1 MITTNTITKFVF
13 LVLPEIHL
21 MDLAGPDQTIH
32 EAIEYGAPFEIEYC
46 GLTEAIMSSAGLPI
60 SKQIHFSH
68 VQLKAGDYLVV
79 PGSNLSYILSSE
91 FKKNKELLLWIQKQ
105 YQQGVH
111 LVSICAGVF
120 VLGLADLLDGIE
132 CTTHFKRTTQL
143 QQLFPKAIVKE
154 NILFTEQSGI
164 FTSAGIASGIDL
176 TLHIVEQRCG
186 GYFAHK
192 VARELVVYNRREG
205 YQMQHSVMMQFRNHI
220 HSGIHNTQDY
230 IIEHIDKKM
239 SLFDLAEMACM
250 SERNFTRVFK
260 KETGTTVNAFINS
273 IRKERI
279 QQLMKNKDLSKKQIA
294 AQVGLESER
303 QVLRILKGEI
313 VV

>member
-1 MITTNTITKFVF
+1 MSTKFVF

-46 GLTEAIMSSAGLPI
+46 GLKKEISSSAGLSI
-60 SKQIHFSH
+60 QKQTYFEDVTLTS
-68 VQLKAGDYLVV
+68 GDYLVI
-79 PGSNLSYILSSE
+79 PGSNVSYILSNE
-91 FKKNKELLLWIQKQ
+91 FKQNKPLFAWIRKQ
-105 YQQGVH
+105 YQRGVQ

-120 VLGLADLLDGIE
+120 VLGLADLLEGIE
-132 CTTHFKRTTQL
+132 CTTHFKRTAQL
-143 QQLFPKAIVKE
+143 QELFPRALVKE
-154 NILFTEQSGI
+154 NILFTEQNGI
-164 FTSAGIASGIDL
+164 YTSAGIASGIDL

-205 YQMQHSVMMQFRNHI
+205 HQMQHSVMMQFRNHI

-230 IIEHIDKKM
+230 IIEHIDQKM
-239 SLFDLAEMACM
+239 SLYDLAELACM

-273 IRKERI
+273 IRRERI
-279 QQLMKNKDLSKKQIA
+279 EQLMKNKDLSKKQIA

-303 QVLRILKGEI
+303 QVLRIMRGEMTT
-313 VV
+313 